1 MISYLSRSPIK
12 IKLLIYFL
20 PILVSSVALT
30 GFFSY
35 FTAVKQ
41 LEQNAY
47 YLLSDTTEQTGFF
60 LNDKL
65 YTIFE
70 QLVSIEN
77 NSAFQYILLDNGQD
91 EGEHRYDD
99 IIDLHKQ
106 FEEAYRNHLQ
116 VIDSIFV
123 TFNNGR
129 TFNIQKDFIPR
140 HVGVN
145 LNEWLAEYNQKDAE
159 SSYYWLNTHEDQV
172 FTTVTKRNVVSV
184 FKIIGNLDSEVS
196 GMALINMKESY
207 LLDILQ
213 NVNISPN
220 GSLALI
226 SPDGVMYS
234 KPLSKEYAIGD
245 EIVNDIRNNA
255 NHQGDLRA
263 ASKSDQ
269 RMMIHFTTLS
279 LNGWKLAAIVP
290 ESDILAKASQIKSIT
305 LTIVAVILVVFIIM
319 ATYFASSLTNPIRY
333 LSKQVKSFRQGN
345 LNVNFQLKEQNEI
358 GVLASGLE
366 NLVDSVRQLLEQVKD
381 EQEQKRQMELLALQS
396 QIQPHFLYNTLG
408 SIKHMIDLGEKEKA
422 STMVSALAHFFRIGI
437 SRGREVIT
445 LREEIEH
452 VQSYLQ
458 IQNIRYQKD
467 FEFEIQVEE
476 SIMHLPI
483 MKLTLQPIVENAIY
497 HGIKNKK
504 GKGII
509 RITGRPSGD
518 AAIIEVFDDGA
529 GMDVE
534 KVQEMNTSI
543 QAQNVQEAPVT
554 FGLRNVHRRLALQF
568 GYGFGIRLDS
578 EEGVYTIVTVRIPY
592 TKNEVTN
599 RA

>member
-1 MISYLSRSPIK
+1 M
-12 IKLLIYFL
+12 
-20 PILVSSVALT
+20 
-30 GFFSY
+30 
-35 FTAVKQ
+35 
-41 LEQNAY
+41 
-47 YLLSDTTEQTGFF
+47 
-60 LNDKL
+60 
-65 YTIFE
+65 
-70 QLVSIEN
+70 SIEN

-145 LNEWLAEYNQKDAE
+145 LNEWLARYNQKDAE

-422 STMVSALAHFFRIGI
+422 STMVSALAHFFG
-437 SRGREVIT
+437 SALAEGGR
-445 LREEIEH
+445 
-452 VQSYLQ
+452 S
-458 IQNIRYQKD
+458 
-467 FEFEIQVEE
+467 
-476 SIMHLPI
+476 
-483 MKLTLQPIVENAIY
+483 
-497 HGIKNKK
+497 
-504 GKGII
+504 
-509 RITGRPSGD
+509 
-518 AAIIEVFDDGA
+518 
-529 GMDVE
+529 
-534 KVQEMNTSI
+534 
-543 QAQNVQEAPVT
+543 
-554 FGLRNVHRRLALQF
+554 
-568 GYGFGIRLDS
+568 
-578 EEGVYTIVTVRIPY
+578 
-592 TKNEVTN
+592 
-599 RA
+599 